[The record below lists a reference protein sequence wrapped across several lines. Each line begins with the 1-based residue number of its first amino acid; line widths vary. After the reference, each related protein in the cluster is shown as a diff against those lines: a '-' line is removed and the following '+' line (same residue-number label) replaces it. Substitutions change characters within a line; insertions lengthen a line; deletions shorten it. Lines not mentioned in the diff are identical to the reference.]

1 MLFFYI
7 SLICL
12 KGIPVTRSAQA
23 FWLRE
28 PGFGEILGEEL
39 CEPRADEVLVRT
51 LHSGISRGTE
61 SIVFRGLVP
70 LDQYHQ
76 MRAPFQIGDF
86 SGPIKFGY
94 LNVGRIEEGPERL
107 LGRLV
112 FCLYP
117 HQTSYVVPA
126 SAVTVVPAG
135 VPASRAVL
143 TGTVETAINALW
155 DAAPL
160 IGARA
165 TVIGAGMVGCCIARL
180 LRGIPGVDVSLVDV
194 DPTRRDVAAALEVDF
209 ALPDAA
215 TDGQDLVIHTSA
227 TSEGLQLSM
236 DLLAAEGTAVELS
249 WYGDRE
255 VKVSL
260 GATFHSRRLS
270 LRASQVSTISPAMLG
285 RRTSADRLALALE
298 LLKDPAFDAIITG
311 HSPFH
316 DLPEVMNRLAS
327 GDLPAICHVIDYG
340 VADV

>member
-1 MLFFYI
+1 
-7 SLICL
+7 
-12 KGIPVTRSAQA
+12 VTRSAQA

-28 PGFGEILGEEL
+28 PGFGEILDGEVRD
-39 CEPRADEVLVRT
+39 PRVGEVLIKT

-61 SIVFRGLVP
+61 SVVFHGLVP
-70 LDQYHQ
+70 PEQHDL
-76 MRAPFQIGDF
+76 MRAPFQVGDF
-86 SGPIKFGY
+86 SGPIKYGY
-94 LNVGRIEEGPERL
+94 LNVGRIEEGPEEL

-117 HQTSYVVPA
+117 HQSLFVVPA
-126 SAVTVVPAG
+126 SAVTVVPVG

-143 TGTVETAINALW
+143 AGTVETAINALW

-160 IGARA
+160 IGARV

-194 DPTRRDVAAALEVDF
+194 DSTRAEVAAALEVEF
-209 ALPDAA
+209 ALPEAA
-215 TDGQDLVIHTSA
+215 TGERDLVIHASA
-227 TSEGLQLSM
+227 TSAGLQLSL

-255 VKVSL
+255 VQVSL

-298 LLKDPAFDAIITG
+298 LLKDPAFDSVITG

-316 DLPEVMNRLAS
+316 ELPEVMSRLAS
-327 GDLPAICHVIDYG
+327 GDLPAICHVIDYEG
-340 VADV
+340 ADV

>member
-1 MLFFYI
+1 M
-7 SLICL
+7 S
-12 KGIPVTRSAQA
+12 RSAQA
-23 FWLRE
+23 FWLST
-28 PGFGEILGEEL
+28 PGHGEILAETL
-39 CEPRADEVLVRT
+39 SEPNADEVLVRS

-70 LDQYHQ
+70 LEQYAS
-76 MRAPFQIGDF
+76 MRAPFQTGNF
-86 SGPIKFGY
+86 PGPLKYGY
-94 LNVGRIEEGPERL
+94 LNVGMVEKGPEHL

-117 HQTSYVVPA
+117 HQSTYVVPA
-126 SAVTVVPAG
+126 SAVTVVPMG

-143 TGTVETAINALW
+143 AGTVETAINALW

-194 DPTRRDVAAALEVDF
+194 DPTRADVAAALEVDF

-215 TDGQDLVIHTSA
+215 AGGRDLVVHTSA
-227 TSEGLQLSM
+227 TSDGLQLSL

-249 WYGDRE
+249 WYGDRD
-255 VKVSL
+255 VRVSL
-260 GATFHSRRLS
+260 GAAFHSRRLS
-270 LRASQVSTISPAMLG
+270 VRSSQVSTISPAMLG

-298 LLKDPAFDAIITG
+298 LLKDPAFDAVITG

-316 DLPEVMNRLAS
+316 DLPEVMSRVAS
-327 GDLPAICHVIDYG
+327 GDLPAICHIIDYG
-340 VADV
+340 GADV